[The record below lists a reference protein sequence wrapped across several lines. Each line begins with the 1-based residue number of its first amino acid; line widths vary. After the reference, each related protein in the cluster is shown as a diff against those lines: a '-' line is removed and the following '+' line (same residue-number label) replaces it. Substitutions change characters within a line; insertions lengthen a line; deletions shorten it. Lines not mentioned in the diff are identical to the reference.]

1 MVKVAMNSNNTV
13 RCHYGWLIGAALVT
27 ATVTAVAILRKLQE
41 RQAQPEFRAERAY
54 QRGVKQVQA
63 VEERIP
69 RWLAERS

>member
-1 MVKVAMNSNNTV
+1 MNSNNTA
-13 RCHYGWLIGAALVT
+13 RCYYGWLIGAALVT
-27 ATVTAVAILRKLQE
+27 ATVTALAIIRRLHEK
-41 RQAQPEFRAERAY
+41 QAQPEYRAERAY

>member
-1 MVKVAMNSNNTV
+1 MNSNNTA

-27 ATVTAVAILRKLQE
+27 ATVTAVAIIRKLQE
-41 RQAQPEFRAERAY
+41 CQAQPEFRAERAY
-54 QRGVKQVQA
+54 QRGVKQVQT